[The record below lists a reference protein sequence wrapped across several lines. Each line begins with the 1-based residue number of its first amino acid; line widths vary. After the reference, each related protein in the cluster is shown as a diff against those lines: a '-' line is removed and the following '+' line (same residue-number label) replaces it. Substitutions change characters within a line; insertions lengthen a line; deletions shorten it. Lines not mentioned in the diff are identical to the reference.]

1 MLRRPERT
9 GTVEHQPGGIKGSF
23 LQLTG
28 MATATKLSFPFQ
40 YWNSTGI
47 KRSFLQLTDKE
58 TACLKQATDDSD
70 E

>member
-1 MLRRPERT
+1 MLQRPERT

-28 MATATKLSFPFQ
+28 METGTKLSCPFQ
-40 YWNSTGI
+40 YWKSSGI
-47 KRSFLQLTDKE
+47 DRSILQLTGKK